1 MYFSTLFLSFLFALA
16 VQASLSF
23 MEKKGIK
30 EARKGLLEYFLIR
43 KYQRIFAIFRKIG
56 YTIVVVCVGTTI
68 LVFEALDRLLNLFH
82 MSLLFYLGENILLFL
97 FLFVNILLYILL
109 YI

>member
-1 MYFSTLFLSFLFALA
+1 M
-16 VQASLSF
+16 QAFLSF
-23 MEKKGIK
+23 MEKKEIK

-43 KYQRIFAIFRKIG
+43 KYQRIFDFLGKIG
-56 YTIVVVCVGTTI
+56 YTIVVVCGGTTI

>member
-1 MYFSTLFLSFLFALA
+1 MIIVIFLSLLFALA

-43 KYQRIFAIFRKIG
+43 KYQRIFDFLGKIG
-56 YTIVVVCVGTTI
+56 YTIVVVCGGTTI

-82 MSLLFYLGENILLFL
+82 MSPLFCLEENILSFL
-97 FLFVNILLYILL
+97 FLYVNILLYILL

>member
-1 MYFSTLFLSFLFALA
+1 MIIVIFLSFLFALA

-56 YTIVVVCVGTTI
+56 YTIVVVCGGTTFLI
-68 LVFEALDRLLNLFH
+68 FEALDRLLNLFH
-82 MSLLFYLGENILLFL
+82 MSLLF
-97 FLFVNILLYILL
+97 
-109 YI
+109 

>member
-1 MYFSTLFLSFLFALA
+1 M
-16 VQASLSF
+16 QAFLSF
-23 MEKKGIK
+23 MEKKEIK

-43 KYQRIFAIFRKIG
+43 KYQRIFDFLGKIG
-56 YTIVVVCVGTTI
+56 YTIVVVCGGTTI

-82 MSLLFYLGENILLFL
+82 MSPLFCLEENILSFL
-97 FLFVNILLYILL
+97 FLSVNILLYILL